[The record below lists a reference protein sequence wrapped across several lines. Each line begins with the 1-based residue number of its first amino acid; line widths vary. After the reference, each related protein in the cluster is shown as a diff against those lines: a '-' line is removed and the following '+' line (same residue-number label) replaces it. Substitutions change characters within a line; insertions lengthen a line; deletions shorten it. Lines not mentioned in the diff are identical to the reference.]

1 MLFVAPEFLDEE
13 WGCHDDVAFYII
25 VRMELFSEGED
36 PLLKGVKSELE
47 KSSFVVVRVGF
58 PDKRKLSFAV
68 EDTRRLACHH
78 LEMD

>member
-13 WGCHDDVAFYII
+13 WGCHDNVAFYII

-47 KSSFVVVRVGF
+47 KSSFVVVRVGCIKSDVHF
-58 PDKRKLSFAV
+58 LTNVNFLSP
-68 EDTRRLACHH
+68 
-78 LEMD
+78 